1 VLGLDW
7 KSQNFIYSCGTV
19 PNRAAQTLSYSS
31 YTRVI
36 DSNFTLKVVQTFA
49 VYKTLKCCDN
59 ARAGPV
65 TRTKINGDP
74 VWRPCQASPANSRSS
89 NARERLEMKRLGET
103 SGIWAW
109 TGIFSANLS
118 YLFRRREE
126 TGGPSGFDT

>member
-19 PNRAAQTLSYSS
+19 PDRAAQ
-31 YTRVI
+31 TRVI

-49 VYKTLKCCDN
+49 VYKALKCCDN

-65 TRTKINGDP
+65 TRTKINGDL
-74 VWRPCQASPANSRSS
+74 VRRPCQASPANSWCS

-103 SGIWAW
+103 SGLWAW

-118 YLFRRREE
+118 YLFRCREK